1 MSGLSGWHQR
11 GALSVP
17 GSPAAPPGTPRKR
30 TGRGGGLVV
39 ALLLLALTASAGAH
53 QLQAALTT
61 IEVNPRSE
69 LVEIVHRFYAHDAEH
84 ALNEVAGIGGDIRSD
99 RDLQEAFGRYV
110 ARHFSLTDAEGTALK
125 PELVGAEVEGDFLW
139 VYQQLPAD
147 DFDRI
152 ARIGH
157 DSLQEVWP
165 QQENRVNLRRDD
177 GVRTLI
183 LRSDDDRVSVPD

>member
-1 MSGLSGWHQR
+1 VAAWCAGR
-11 GALSVP
+11 RRAP
-17 GSPAAPPGTPRKR
+17 GRSTTRV
-30 TGRGGGLVV
+30 GGLL
-39 ALLLLALTASAGAH
+39 ALLLLTLSVSTSAH

-61 IEVNPRSE
+61 IELNPRSE

-84 ALNEVAGIGGDIRSD
+84 ALAEVAGIEGDIRTD
-99 RDLQEAFGRYV
+99 PALLEAFGRYV
-110 ARHFSLTDAEGTALK
+110 ARHFSLTDAEGNALE

-139 VYQQLPAD
+139 VYQQLPAG
-147 DFDRI
+147 DFGRI

-183 LRSDDDRVSVPD
+183 LRNRDNRVAVPD